1 MPAMSEHQVVIAGG
15 GPTGLMLGAEL
26 QLAGIDAVIVERRP
40 DQSLD
45 GSRAGGLHARTLEIL
60 DMRGIVDRFIDAG
73 QMYPTIGFA
82 GMQLDMSDIESRHNG
97 TLALWQA
104 DIERIL
110 AEWVLDELGT
120 PILRSR
126 EVVGFSDHEIA
137 LSDGSS
143 LHAEYLVGC
152 DGGRSTVRK
161 AAGIDFVGWD
171 ASSSYVIAEL
181 DLDDDVP
188 LGMRPE
194 GGGIGPVGDGRYR
207 LTLREPVDERAGAPT
222 LDDVRALLI
231 EKFGSDFHARNASW
245 VSRFTDASRQAA
257 TYRAGHVFVAG
268 DAAHVH
274 APHGGQGLNTG
285 VQDAVNLGWKLAAV
299 LHNEADDALLDT
311 YHDER
316 HPVAARVLRNTM
328 AQVALSTTE
337 DRSLA
342 LRELTADFL
351 AMDEPRRHVAE
362 MISGL
367 GIRYDL
373 GGDHAL
379 VGRRFPNL
387 DLLREPGHVFVHRGG
402 AVPTDLPPRT
412 RVVEAKVP
420 EAVLVRPDGYV
431 SRVF

>member
-26 QLAGIDAVIVERRP
+26 QLAGVDVVIVERRA

-45 GSRAGGLHARTLEIL
+45 GSRAGGLHARTLEMF
-60 DMRGIVDRFIDAG
+60 DMRGIVDRFIEAG

-82 GMQLDMSDIESRHNG
+82 GMQLDMSDIDSRHKG

-143 LHAEYLVGC
+143 LHADYLVGC

-194 GGGIGPVGDGRYR
+194 GGGIGPVGEGRYR
-207 LTLREPVDERAGAPT
+207 LTLREPVDDNAGAPS
-222 LDDVRALLI
+222 LDDVRSLLS
-231 EKFGSDFHARNASW
+231 EKFGSDFNARNASW

-257 TYRAGHVFVAG
+257 AYRNGHVFVAG

-285 VQDAVNLGWKLAAV
+285 VQDALNLGWKLAAV
-299 LHNEADDALLDT
+299 LRGEADDSLLDS
-311 YHDER
+311 YHHER

-337 DRSLA
+337 DRGLA
-342 LRELTADFL
+342 LRELTSEFL
-351 AMDEPRRHVAE
+351 TMDGPRRHVAG

-367 GIRYDL
+367 DIAYDL
-373 GGDHAL
+373 SGDHPL
-379 VGRRFPNL
+379 VGRRMPDL
-387 DLLREPGHVFVHRGG
+387 DLPTGRVYDLLRKPEFVCLE
-402 AVPTDLPPRT
+402 LPEHT
-412 RVVEAKVP
+412 VVI
-420 EAVLVRPDGYV
+420 RPDGYV
-431 SRVF
+431 AAVL